1 MTHERRVKT
10 ATGFVMAG
18 LAVQLASTAYWTP
31 LTFVLFTI
39 IGVPLVLVGVGLYAL
54 TVLKI
59 LKEKQAL

>member
-18 LAVQLASTAYWTP
+18 LTAQLATTAYWTP
-31 LTFVLFTI
+31 LTFVLFTLV
-39 IGVPLVLVGVGLYAL
+39 GVPLVLVGVGLYVL
-54 TVLKI
+54 TVLKF